1 MSKIIEL
8 SKDEFRRMQLI
19 ELELLK
25 ELDRVC
31 RLHDIPYV
39 ITDGTMLGAV
49 RHKGFIPWDDD
60 ADVCMLREDY
70 ERFKKEAMK
79 DLDPALCYFQDN
91 TTDPYYRWGYAKL
104 RRVGTKHIRAG
115 QEHLK
120 CKTGIFIDI
129 MPYDDIPNNLPGQI
143 LQNFYCYCCRKI
155 LWSEV
160 GKMKAKGLKR
170 IWFQLLSHIS
180 VDSVYKA
187 LRIYTDRSRNKS
199 TNRVRLLLFKPPGR
213 EYTKKPLNDRYGM
226 TKRWITER
234 AEYEFEGVN
243 VYGSLDAD
251 GFLTWKFGDYMKLP
265 PEDQREGHAQV
276 SSIDF
281 GGL

>member
-1 MSKIIEL
+1 MSKEIEL
-8 SKDEFRRMQLI
+8 SREDFRKMQLI
-19 ELELLK
+19 ELDLLK
-25 ELDRVC
+25 EFNRVC
-31 RLHDIPYV
+31 RLHNIPYV
-39 ITDGTMLGAV
+39 ITDGTMLGAI

-70 ERFKKEAMK
+70 ERFKKDAMK
-79 DLDPALCYFQDN
+79 DLNPDLCYFQDN
-91 TTDPYYRWGYAKL
+91 TTDPFYRWGYAKL
-104 RRVGTKHIRAG
+104 RRVGTEHIRAG

-129 MPYDDIPNNLPGQI
+129 MPYDDIPNNLAGQI

-160 GKMKAKGLKR
+160 GKMNTKGLKR

-180 VDSVYKA
+180 VDSVYNA
-187 LRIYTDRSRNKS
+187 LRLYTDKSRNKS

-234 AEYEFEGVN
+234 AEYEFEGVK

>member
-1 MSKIIEL
+1 MRREIKL
-8 SKDEFRRMQLI
+8 SKADFRKMQLI
-19 ELELLK
+19 ELDLLK
-25 ELDRVC
+25 EFDRVC

-70 ERFKKEAMK
+70 ERFKKEAIK
-79 DLDPALCYFQDN
+79 DLNPQLYFFQDN

-104 RRVGTKHIRAG
+104 RRVGTEHIRVG

-120 CKTGIFIDI
+120 CRTGIFIDI
-129 MPYDDIPNNLPGQI
+129 MPYDDIPKCLIGQ
-143 LQNFYCYCCRKI
+143 LFQNFYCYCCRKI

-160 GKMKAKGLKR
+160 GKMNAKGFKR

-187 LRIYTDRSRNKS
+187 LRLYTNRSRNVS

-213 EYTKKPLNDRYGM
+213 EYTKKPLNERYGM
-226 TKRWITER
+226 TKRWIAER
-234 AEYEFEGVN
+234 AEFEFEGVK

-281 GGL
+281 GVL

>member
-1 MSKIIEL
+1 MSNRIEL
-8 SKDEFRRMQLI
+8 SKDEFRKMQLI

-25 ELDRVC
+25 EFDRVC
-31 RLHDIPYV
+31 RLHNIPYV
-39 ITDGTMLGAV
+39 ITDGTMLGAI
-49 RHKGFIPWDDD
+49 RHGGFIPWDDD

-79 DLDPALCYFQDN
+79 DLDPDLCFFQDN

-104 RRVGTKHIRAG
+104 RRVGTQHVRVG

-120 CKTGIFIDI
+120 CKTGVFIDI
-129 MPYDDIPNNLPGQI
+129 MPYDDIPNSLIGQ
-143 LQNFYCYCCRKI
+143 LFQNFYCYCCRKI

-160 GKMKAKGLKR
+160 GKMNSLGLKKQ
-170 IWFQLLSHIS
+170 WFRLLSHIS
-180 VDSVYKA
+180 IDSVYKA
-187 LRIYTDRSRNKS
+187 LKLYTDRSRNDS
-199 TNRVRLLLFKPPGR
+199 PNRVRLLLFIPPGR

-226 TKRWITER
+226 TKRWIEERTE
-234 AEYEFEGVN
+234 YTFDGLK
-243 VYGSLDAD
+243 VYGPLDYD
-251 GFLTWKFGDYMKLP
+251 GFLTWKYGDYMKLP

-276 SSIDF
+276 SYINF